1 MLRAGMH
8 GFWGGSA
15 ATACGPRGAAWRG
28 LIVAVVRWLAA
39 AAWQS
44 LPAVTWRSLPA
55 VTWRSVRLA
64 VLLVG
69 GAFTT
74 VVSSHAW
81 DPDRIV
87 AAAARLGPAAV
98 AGAQALQAA
107 MVPVLAL
114 NEADQVAAVNSFYNR
129 RVVFREDA
137 ENWGQNDYWASP
149 LESLNRGAG
158 DCEDYA
164 ISKYAT
170 LVALGVT
177 HSKLRLVYVRAM
189 IGGPGGVAMPHMV
202 LAYYP
207 SPGAEPLILDN
218 LIHDVRSASLR
229 PDLAPV
235 FSFNA
240 EGLWQGSGTVSAGD
254 PLTRLSK
261 WQDVLAKTRLEGFL

>member
-1 MLRAGMH
+1 LP
-8 GFWGGSA
+8 
-15 ATACGPRGAAWRG
+15 ATA
-28 LIVAVVRWLAA
+28 
-39 AAWQS
+39 
-44 LPAVTWRSLPA
+44 WRSLT
-55 VTWRSVRLA
+55 VTAWRQLRLA
-64 VLLVG
+64 ALLIAGV
-69 GAFTT
+69 AAT
-74 VVSSHAW
+74 VVSTQAW

-87 AAAARLGPAAV
+87 AAAAKLGPAAV
-98 AGAQALQAA
+98 AGARALQTA
-107 MVPVLAL
+107 MVPVLSL

-158 DCEDYA
+158 DCEDFA

-189 IGGPGGVAMPHMV
+189 VGGPGGVAMPHMV

-229 PDLAPV
+229 PDLLPV

-240 EGLWQGSGTVSAGD
+240 EGLWEGAGTVSAGD
-254 PLTRLSK
+254 PLARLSK
-261 WQDVLAKTRLEGFL
+261 WQDVLAKTRQEGFL

>member
-1 MLRAGMH
+1 MLRAVMH
-8 GFWGGSA
+8 GIWGGCATSGCAPRA
-15 ATACGPRGAAWRG
+15 AARRERGAFA
-28 LIVAVVRWLAA
+28 
-39 AAWQS
+39 
-44 LPAVTWRSLPA
+44 WRSL
-55 VTWRSVRLA
+55 RLGA
-64 VLLVG
+64 LLVAG
-69 GAFTT
+69 VAAT
-74 VVSSHAW
+74 VVSTRAW

-98 AGAQALQAA
+98 AGARALQLA
-107 MVPVLAL
+107 MVPVVAF

-149 LESLNRGAG
+149 LESLNRGTG

-170 LVALGVT
+170 LVAMGVT
-177 HSKLRLVYVRAM
+177 HSKLRLVYVRAL

-229 PDLAPV
+229 PDLSPV

-240 EGLWQGSGTVSAGD
+240 DGLWEGAGSVSAGD
-254 PLTRLSK
+254 PLARLSK
-261 WQDVLAKTRLEGFL
+261 WQEVLAKARQEGFL

>member
-1 MLRAGMH
+1 MLGLGLH
-8 GFWGGSA
+8 GFWGGFA
-15 ATACGPRGAAWRG
+15 AIGCGLRPAGRRRRRGAAWRC
-28 LIVAVVRWLAA
+28 A
-39 AAWQS
+39 
-44 LPAVTWRSLPA
+44 
-55 VTWRSVRLA
+55 RLV
-64 VLLVG
+64 VLLVAG
-69 GAFTT
+69 VLAT
-74 VVSSHAW
+74 VVSTRAW

-87 AAAARLGPAAV
+87 AAAAKLGPAAV
-98 AGAQALQAA
+98 AGARALQTA

-114 NEADQVAAVNSFYNR
+114 SEADQVAAVNSFYNR

-149 LESLNRGAG
+149 LESLNRGTG

-170 LVALGVT
+170 LVAMGMT

-189 IGGPGGVAMPHMV
+189 VGGPGGVAVPHMV

-207 SPGAEPLILDN
+207 SPGGEPLILDN

-240 EGLWQGSGTVSAGD
+240 EGLWQGAGTVSAGD
-254 PLTRLSK
+254 PLARLSK
-261 WQDVLAKTRLEGFL
+261 WQDVLVKTKQEGFL